1 MSDGLFDKIQR
12 ITPLIRAE
20 IGVMNARLTLPP
32 GVQNNTEIDF
42 HEDRMTRSLV
52 GTLRSYLV
60 KGVHQEQRTTHL
72 TTPATWWDHF
82 KEAKFPAWL
91 LKRFPVKY
99 TERPF
104 TYESQTRICPHA
116 DFSWGD
122 QSHIDFLT
130 YSDADGGVHLSEE
143 WLNRFNDAMLGF
155 NPMFWGDDL
164 TKRVFDVIEYA
175 SRASGKITALTADLE
190 SRRQSTNM
198 WRKAE
203 IEKEK

>member
-1 MSDGLFDKIQR
+1 MSVDFSDK
-12 ITPLIRAE
+12 
-20 IGVMNARLTLPP
+20 VMRETTLEREVVSVTLREPKLP
-32 GVQNNTEIDF
+32 VNTEIDF
-42 HEDRMTRSLV
+42 HEDRMTWALV

-116 DFSWGD
+116 DFAWGD

-130 YSDADGGVHLSEE
+130 YQDAEGVRLSDE
-143 WLNRFNDAMLGF
+143 WWARFNAAMLEY
-155 NPMFWGDDL
+155 NPMFWGEDL
-164 TKRVFDVIEYA
+164 TERVFDVIEYA
-175 SRASGKITALTADLE
+175 FRASGKIMALQADLE
-190 SRRQSTNM
+190 SSRKTTKM
-198 WRKAE
+198 WYDASH
-203 IEKEK
+203 EKRNEPTK